1 MCVVRMWRQPGT
13 EDADFYMRVTC
24 RLPTLCQRA
33 HVPHACSTR
42 LVSCPARLP
51 CRQVF
56 CASDSRA
63 HEEMRQ
69 ACFDYLALG
78 GIYSCE
84 CRGAQGKRCCSAGLE
99 AATGRCQ
106 IGVHREAR
114 LPAHAAAP
122 CARQR
127 QERPPACTLPP
138 SLLQHCPACS
148 LSSIPGPSTFSPF
161 RPAAGPVSLLSG
173 LNPRPSVLVTHF
185 FMVALFG
192 VGRCAGH
199 ILLLKNIRW
208 PVRWAHSGDTLRG
221 RIATVGQPTWLGLGF
236 RADQRGSAG
245 GGGVD
250 APFGT
255 ICGVA
260 SSART

>member
-1 MCVVRMWRQPGT
+1 MPAQPGLSPARPACPAVRCSAPATAVRTRRCGRRASTTLRWAASTAVSAGGHRARGAALQASRQP
-13 EDADFYMRVTC
+13 RV
-24 RLPTLCQRA
+24 
-33 HVPHACSTR
+33 
-42 LVSCPARLP
+42 
-51 CRQVF
+51 
-56 CASDSRA
+56 
-63 HEEMRQ
+63 
-69 ACFDYLALG
+69 
-78 GIYSCE
+78 
-84 CRGAQGKRCCSAGLE
+84 GAG
-99 AATGRCQ
+99 Q